1 VTVNYLNSDYI
12 DDFVEILS
20 EKVDDK
26 RGALTLTSNF
36 LKRMSERGV
45 VTIVDNNENHTSFA
59 DGISVLSID
68 FQPLTVSFD
77 GSVIFS
83 VERNVLPFHIIE
95 ET

>member
-1 VTVNYLNSDYI
+1 MDYLNNDYI
-12 DDFVEILS
+12 NDFVKTLS

-45 VTIVDNNENHTSFA
+45 VTIINHNENHTAFT
-59 DGISVLSID
+59 DGISALSVD

-77 GSVIFS
+77 GRVIFS
-83 VERNVLPFHIIE
+83 VERNVLPFHIVKE
-95 ET
+95 S